1 MQPDMNRRWALWSA
15 LLLTLSVSHV
25 TFAKSPNETHERLQR
40 SIDVLRDLT
49 SAPDDAIPEFVLK
62 RAEAIVVVP
71 SLIKGGFIVGAEHG
85 NGVMSVRDRDTN
97 TWSSP
102 AFVSLSGGSFGA
114 QIGVQSVD
122 LVLVVVSRD
131 GIDELLKDKFTLGA
145 HASVAAG
152 PVGRSATAAT
162 DVLLSAQI
170 LAYSRTKG
178 IFAGVTLDGST
189 LGPNR
194 DGNEQ
199 FYGHRYDTKQIVTPE
214 ATAPRQRSAIV
225 RQWQDTLTMLAG
237 SRVSR

>member
-1 MQPDMNRRWALWSA
+1 MRPNTNHARALWSA
-15 LLLTLSVSHV
+15 LLLTLSVTHV
-25 TFAKSPNETHERLQR
+25 TFAESPSQTHERLQK
-40 SIDVLRDLT
+40 SIQVLRELT

-85 NGVMSVRDRDTN
+85 NGVMSLRDPDNN

-122 LVLVVVSRD
+122 LVLLVVNRD

-145 HASVAAG
+145 NLSVAAG
-152 PVGRSATAAT
+152 PVGRSAKAAT

-189 LGPNR
+189 LGPDR
-194 DGNEQ
+194 DSNEQ
-199 FYGHRYDTKQIVTPE
+199 FYGQRYATKEIVTPE
-214 ATAPRQRSAIV
+214 ATAPRRQSAIA
-225 RQWQDTLTMLAG
+225 RQWQDTLMMLAG
-237 SRVSR
+237 SRASR